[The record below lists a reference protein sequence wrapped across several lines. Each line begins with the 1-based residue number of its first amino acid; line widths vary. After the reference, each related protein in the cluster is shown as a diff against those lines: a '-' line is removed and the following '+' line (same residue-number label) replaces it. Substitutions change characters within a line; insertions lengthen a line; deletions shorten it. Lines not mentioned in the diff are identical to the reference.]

1 MTRPNKPTTCQCH
14 NIIHRFQSA
23 GSATTLPRIN
33 GHIFFISRDY
43 HGPHNNALQVGANNI
58 PNPTFLDLKRA
69 WEHVHKSLPSWLQ
82 INKAT
87 WEKELR
93 ACTDFQQFRS
103 NKFFP
108 NTKDTYKLRKLME
121 GLVIGPVD
129 KNTNELSFCCPCLY
143 QQAWD
148 KAYNTEAGYENINP
162 TPFHKKPKD
171 LHHYG
176 YELNDGSDGNDTQGS
191 LNDLL
196 KHWHRIY
203 KIKHWNE
210 YAPYNIKGDFNLPYI
225 LFKAKNITDHQTR
238 VAKWNKTRPIAPQ
251 TKHPM
256 KKLFHLTGK
265 AWSFITMNLPD
276 EHFVL
281 NHGGKLTQFVQET
294 NMMLSNC
301 GRMRTTIRDIEGCF
315 PNMPKEIIA
324 QSAIKFTHD
333 ITKDKG
339 YDSVYVPARGNK
351 PCRWHTKAK
360 TGYKKIPFH
369 TLIDVLQF
377 ALNNTII
384 KDNDGNLHKQVKG
397 IPMGDPHSPGMTIC
411 ACAWMEQEWLA
422 TLDKRTKTYFRA
434 KRYMDDIFMIYVE
447 NDNFDHKKFLQDFDK
462 SECYLPP
469 LKLEEA
475 NPDTFLEMTFEIHNN
490 SIRYWLKNDNIPLQ
504 PPKIWRYAH
513 FRSHMSFQ
521 MKKGM
526 LSAVMKKIHKM
537 ASDDRALYHSALQK
551 IHEFLNLHYPK
562 KMIWTTCTTMGV
574 ITRNATWFDVRDAL
588 SDM

>member
-1 MTRPNKPTTCQCH
+1 
-14 NIIHRFQSA
+14 
-23 GSATTLPRIN
+23 
-33 GHIFFISRDY
+33 
-43 HGPHNNALQVGANNI
+43 
-58 PNPTFLDLKRA
+58 
-69 WEHVHKSLPSWLQ
+69 
-82 INKAT
+82 
-87 WEKELR
+87 
-93 ACTDFQQFRS
+93 
-103 NKFFP
+103 
-108 NTKDTYKLRKLME
+108 
-121 GLVIGPVD
+121 
-129 KNTNELSFCCPCLY
+129 
-143 QQAWD
+143 
-148 KAYNTEAGYENINP
+148 
-162 TPFHKKPKD
+162 
-171 LHHYG
+171 
-176 YELNDGSDGNDTQGS
+176 
-191 LNDLL
+191 
-196 KHWHRIY
+196 
-203 KIKHWNE
+203 
-210 YAPYNIKGDFNLPYI
+210 
-225 LFKAKNITDHQTR
+225 
-238 VAKWNKTRPIAPQ
+238 
-251 TKHPM
+251 
-256 KKLFHLTGK
+256 
-265 AWSFITMNLPD
+265 MNLPD

-333 ITKDKG
+333 ITENKG

-351 PCRWHTKAK
+351 PCRWHTKAR

-422 TLDKRTKTYFRA
+422 TLDQRTKTYFRA

-490 SIRYWLKNDNIPLQ
+490 SIGIGL
-504 PPKIWRYAH
+504 
-513 FRSHMSFQ
+513 
-521 MKKGM
+521 
-526 LSAVMKKIHKM
+526 
-537 ASDDRALYHSALQK
+537 
-551 IHEFLNLHYPK
+551 
-562 KMIWTTCTTMGV
+562 KMITSLFNLQRSGDMLISVV
-574 ITRNATWFDVRDAL
+574 ICH
-588 SDM
+588 SK